1 MLKNKPLLLNIFEKD
16 KVVLWLSLLSVSVM
30 GQNLVPNG
38 DFEEYEQC
46 PTTTYQFN
54 EYVRNW
60 SIPFGVNSYF
70 NKCGITNFTRYPT
83 RNESSGNTL
92 IFTYRKNS
100 NSDNPRTYL
109 RNQLMRPLYPGE
121 RVYISYW
128 VYNWG
133 ALGRSFFTEDFSVY
147 FSDTLVTKQL
157 EEGKRW
163 IELPAQVNWTGGIL
177 SKTDEYVP
185 ITGCYDAIGGE
196 RFICLG
202 NFKHPDSM
210 RLDSLHRQPEG
221 APLALDDV
229 KIISDGDIDF
239 YDSSLCPGQ
248 IYKWEDPYDMN
259 FKARSLV
266 TGRVIDSFIMP
277 NSSVELQI
285 FLPECSAVDT
295 IEISPK
301 PCEECYPIP
310 NDIELC
316 VLDSLFMDSFLPE
329 STEILIG
336 DTVYQSENIFRP
348 IKDSTY
354 FGVLRSAYCDTI
366 ALIEFDIEAC
376 ASCSPTFEKVILC
389 PGDSFYLRPYE
400 PFEVKMEG
408 ANVSNDTIV
417 RESGV
422 YSIVLSSSSCDTV
435 ATFDLIVDNCHSC
448 IPEFELDTL
457 DFCVN
462 ENFAL
467 ATFLR
472 DGMYIET
479 DLEGACPGEYTLYVR
494 HENCRSWKDSI
505 FLNLRGD
512 PDCYPYRIRD
522 TLCENEPILI
532 ENEMS
537 LDLQLGSQTHFSG
550 GYWQDLVLKDT
561 RCPQISFKEQVTIF
575 DCKDCTYA
583 IPNTFT
589 PNGDGINDLFSI
601 SVNCSLV
608 NFEAEIYD
616 RWGNLM
622 HRSFNPHRIWDG
634 FNASVGV
641 YVYRIQMRLFNGRN
655 RKSIS
660 EISTITLVR

>member
-1 MLKNKPLLLNIFEKD
+1 
-16 KVVLWLSLLSVSVM
+16 
-30 GQNLVPNG
+30 
-38 DFEEYEQC
+38 
-46 PTTTYQFN
+46 
-54 EYVRNW
+54 
-60 SIPFGVNSYF
+60 
-70 NKCGITNFTRYPT
+70 
-83 RNESSGNTL
+83 
-92 IFTYRKNS
+92 
-100 NSDNPRTYL
+100 
-109 RNQLMRPLYPGE
+109 MRPLYPGE

-128 VYNWG
+128 IYNWG

-157 EEGKRW
+157 EQGKRW
-163 IELPAQVNWTGGIL
+163 IELPAQANWTGGII
-177 SKTDEYVP
+177 SKTGEYVP

-221 APLALDDV
+221 APLALDAV

-239 YDSSLCPGQ
+239 YDSFLCPGQ
-248 IYKWEDPYDMN
+248 VYKWEDPYDMN
-259 FKARSLV
+259 FKLRSLA

-277 NSSVELQI
+277 NSTVELEI

-301 PCEECYPIP
+301 PCEDCYPIP

-329 STEILIG
+329 GTEILIG
-336 DTVYQSENIFRP
+336 DTVYQSEDIFRP
-348 IKDSTY
+348 IKDTTY

-376 ASCSPTFEKVILC
+376 ASCSPTFENVILC
-389 PGDSFYLRPYE
+389 PEDPFYLSPYK

-408 ANVSNDTIV
+408 VNVSNDTIV
-417 RESGV
+417 RESGI

-435 ATFDLIVDNCHSC
+435 ATFDLIVDECHNC
-448 IPEFELDTL
+448 IPELELETVEMCVDENLTL
-457 DFCVN
+457 S
-462 ENFAL
+462 
-467 ATFLR
+467 TFLR
-472 DGMYIET
+472 DDMYIEN
-479 DLEGACPGEYTLYVR
+479 DLGNACPGEYTLYVR

-505 FLNLRGD
+505 ILNFRGD
-512 PDCYPYRIRD
+512 SDCYPYRIRD
-522 TLCENEPILI
+522 TLCKNEPILI

-537 LDLQLGSQTHFSG
+537 LDLQLGSQTHFKG
-550 GYWQDLVLKDT
+550 GYFQNLVLIDT

-575 DCKDCTYA
+575 DCKECMYA

-589 PNGDGINDLFSI
+589 PNGDGVNDLFSI
-601 SVNCSLV
+601 SVNCSVV

-622 HRSFNPHRIWDG
+622 HRSFNPNRIWDG

-641 YVYRIQMRLFNGRN
+641 YVYRIQMQLFNGRN

-660 EISTITLVR
+660 EISTITLFR